1 MEVFVPVLAVQA
13 AEESGFTTL
22 SVKAVKEVVSMGPR
36 VSPYLDCFRR
46 LNRFLFDQSMVVY
59 HS

>member
-1 MEVFVPVLAVQA
+1 MEVSVSALAVQA

-36 VSPYLDCFRR
+36 VSSRMDCFRS
-46 LNRFLFDQSMVVY
+46 FEPF
-59 HS
+59 

>member
-1 MEVFVPVLAVQA
+1 MRIALVEWRFSCPLLTVQA

-36 VSPYLDCFRR
+36 VSPCVLPRHCRAVR
-46 LNRFLFDQSMVVY
+46 
-59 HS
+59 

>member
-1 MEVFVPVLAVQA
+1 MSVLAVQT

-36 VSPYLDCFRR
+36 VSPGMDFFRC
-46 LNRFLFDQSMVVY
+46 LNRYDRLISMTVY

>member
-1 MEVFVPVLAVQA
+1 MPALTVQA

-36 VSPYLDCFRR
+36 VSLCMDV
-46 LNRFLFDQSMVVY
+46 SVVG
-59 HS
+59 SVAIGQFTCRPITPNAAG